1 MEYDV
6 IIVGGGPAGLT
17 AGIYAARGLLRTLI
31 IEKAVVGGQI
41 ASSFEVENYSGL
53 TDVISGFELTDTM
66 RKQCEGFGARLV
78 SDEFIRFEV
87 IDGGYEVHCE
97 NNTFKTKGLILAMGA
112 HPKKLGVKGEDTFA
126 SCGLSYCAT
135 CDGAFF
141 RDRNVIVVG
150 GGDTALEEALF
161 LTKFAKTVGIVYRR
175 NVLRA
180 TKILQERAR
189 KNDKIQL
196 RPETVIEEIKGKDFV
211 ESVVF
216 KDVKTGKTFEEPID
230 GIFMF
235 VGQVPN
241 TETIKD
247 QIPMNEAGYVLTN
260 EKMETPFPGV
270 YVAGD
275 MCVKPLRQVI
285 TAASDGAVAAVQL
298 SKYLES
304 LE

>member
-17 AGIYAARGLLRTLI
+17 AGIYTARSLLRTLI

-53 TDVISGFELTDTM
+53 TEVVSGFELTDTM
-66 RKQCEGFGARLV
+66 RKQCEGFGARLI

-97 NNTFKTKGLILAMGA
+97 NNTFKTKGIILAMGA
-112 HPKKLGVKGEDTFA
+112 HPKKLGAKGEDTLA
-126 SCGLSYCAT
+126 SCGVSYCAT

-141 RDRNVIVVG
+141 RDKNVIVVG

-180 TKILQERAR
+180 TKILQDRAR
-189 KNDKIQL
+189 QNDKIQL

-230 GIFMF
+230 GVFMF

-241 TETIKD
+241 TETIKG

-275 MCVKPLRQVI
+275 MCVKPLRQVV

>member
-1 MEYDV
+1 MNYDV
-6 IIVGGGPAGLT
+6 VIIGGGPAGLT

-31 IEKAVVGGQI
+31 IEKAVIGGQI
-41 ASSFEVENYSGL
+41 ATSFEVENYSGL
-53 TDVISGFELTDTM
+53 TEVISGFELTDTM
-66 RKQCEGFGARLV
+66 RKQCESFGAEFV
-78 SDEFIRFEV
+78 TDEFISFNAT
-87 IDGGYEVHCE
+87 DGGYEVHCKE
-97 NNTFKTKGLILAMGA
+97 KTFQTKGLILAMGA
-112 HPKKLGVKGEDTFA
+112 HPKKLGAKGEDTFA
-126 SCGLSYCAT
+126 SRGVSYCAT

-161 LTKFAKTVGIVYRR
+161 LTKFAKNIGIVYRR

-180 TKILQERAR
+180 TKILQDRAR

-196 RPETVIEEIKGKDFV
+196 RPETVIEEIKGQDFV

-216 KDVKTGKTFEEPID
+216 KDVKTGELYEEPMD
-230 GIFMF
+230 GVFMF

-241 TETIKD
+241 TETINKK
-247 QIPMNEAGYVLTN
+247 IPMNEAGYVLTN
-260 EKMETPFPGV
+260 EKMETPYPGV

-275 MCVKPLRQVI
+275 MCVKPLRQVV

-298 SKYLES
+298 TKYLES

>member
-6 IIVGGGPAGLT
+6 VIVGGGPAGLT

-66 RKQCEGFGARLV
+66 RKQCEGFGARLI
-78 SDEFIRFEV
+78 SDEFIRFEA